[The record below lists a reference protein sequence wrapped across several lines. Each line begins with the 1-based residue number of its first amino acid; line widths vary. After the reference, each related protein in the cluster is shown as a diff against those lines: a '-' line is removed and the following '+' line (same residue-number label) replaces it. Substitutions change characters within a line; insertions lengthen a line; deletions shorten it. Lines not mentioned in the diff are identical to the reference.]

1 MEIRQIMRQL
11 KELFPEDI
19 LDQYPLPSPW
29 CESRDAV
36 RAILLGCD
44 PSNKH
49 DKLLPYVFALGADIP
64 RFNAFKNNFEK
75 NLVAVGLSWETV
87 YVQNLCR
94 NYFLKETSKNKKVW
108 NEAAKYWIP
117 VLKEE
122 LQKFRPEIPVL
133 LTSDVL
139 FDVLVVKESNP
150 AVTVDFYECRQPI
163 PIRSEDNLLE
173 RPLIPFY
180 RGMNGRTKQSYRLAS
195 GKWEGYRKR
204 IEELCKPD

>member
-19 LDQYPLPSPW
+19 LDRYPLPSPW
-29 CESRDAV
+29 CENRDAV
-36 RAILLGCD
+36 KAILLGCD

-49 DKLLPYVFALGADIP
+49 NMSLPYVFALGADIP
-64 RFNAFKNNFEK
+64 RFNAFKKAFEK
-75 NLVAVGLSWETV
+75 DLAVVGLSWNTV

-94 NYFLKETSKNKKVW
+94 NYFLKETSNNKKVW
-108 NEAAKYWIP
+108 HEAAKYWIP
-117 VLKEE
+117 LLKEE
-122 LQKFRPEIPVL
+122 LRKFRPDIPVL

-139 FDVLVVKESNP
+139 FDALMRNP
-150 AVTVDFYECRQPI
+150 KHYGATIDFYECRQSIPI
-163 PIRSEDNLLE
+163 PGEDNLLE